1 VPEPRPVWQRIPSI
15 VHNRSAPIKSRVR
28 NGDLGPSFNRKVE
41 TGLRV
46 AELAASLLGIHRHQL
61 SAFDNKA
68 QIPGIAD
75 AAGVPIPRRIYDA
88 VHYVDIGWSKLPSA
102 VVIKPVW
109 GAGTAGVRVLTRD
122 NSGWDSGWFEALSGR
137 IWTTRELVQSHESLI
152 QEGLVSRDLII
163 EEKVGSGAEPP
174 PDWKFFTFQ
183 GEVELVQESVQ
194 TGGTRFCFYDLE
206 WRRLKKVHYLKVS
219 DWSLPGPV
227 FPERLLDAARKVSIA
242 VPLPF
247 VRVDLYEQD
256 GRVLLGELTP
266 YPGQRMFRPT
276 WDLKLGRAWEMA
288 EARLLAGRYDAA

>member
-1 VPEPRPVWQRIPSI
+1 VPDPLPAWQRIPSI
-15 VHNRSAPIKSRVR
+15 AHNRSAPIRSRIT
-28 NGDLGPSFNRKVE
+28 NGDLRPSFNRQVE

-61 SAFDNKA
+61 SPFDNKA
-68 QIPGIAD
+68 QIPEIAD

-88 VHYVDIGWSKLPSA
+88 VHYEDIGWSKLPSA
-102 VVIKPVW
+102 VVIKPLW

-122 NSGWDSGWFEALSGR
+122 KSGWFEALSGR
-137 IWTTRELVQSHESLI
+137 LWTNSELAHSHEHLI

-163 EEKVGSGAEPP
+163 EEKVGHGVEPP

-183 GEVELVQESVQ
+183 GQVELVQESVQ

-219 DWSLPGPV
+219 DWSLPGPAV
-227 FPERLLDAARKVSIA
+227 PERLLDAARKVSMA

-256 GRVLLGELTP
+256 GQVLLGELTP
-266 YPGQRMFRPT
+266 YPGQRMFRPS
-276 WDLKLGRAWEMA
+276 WDHKLGRAWEMA
-288 EARLLAGRYDAA
+288 EARLLAGRYDAT